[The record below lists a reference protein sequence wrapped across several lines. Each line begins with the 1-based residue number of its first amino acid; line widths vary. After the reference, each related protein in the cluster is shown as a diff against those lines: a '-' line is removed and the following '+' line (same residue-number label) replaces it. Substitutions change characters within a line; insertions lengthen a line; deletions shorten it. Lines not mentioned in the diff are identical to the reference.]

1 MLLRGKGFCVSAF
14 WSRRARTTWS
24 GIFRWCRRRK
34 NRGEGVRGG
43 NDGGLGPFETPE
55 RSISYLFGG
64 LLEMRGDRSCL
75 SEIEDLGCCSRGK
88 RRWRL
93 FCSRYVVCGEGDV
106 CVCVTTGI
114 ANAPRRA
121 AICNDGYMRSW
132 RPTCNCNWLRKSR
145 RQQCRTSCEV

>member
-1 MLLRGKGFCVSAF
+1 LLRRGKGFCVSAL
-14 WSRRARTTWS
+14 WGRRARTTWS

-43 NDGGLGPFETPE
+43 NDGGLGPFETLE
-55 RSISYLFGG
+55 RSISYLLGG

-75 SEIEDLGCCSRGK
+75 SEMEDLGCCSRGK

-93 FCSRYVVCGEGDV
+93 FCPRYVVCGEGD
-106 CVCVTTGI
+106 VCVTTGI

-121 AICNDGYMRSW
+121 AICNDVRWGAGDQRATAIGFARVGGNSAG
-132 RPTCNCNWLRKSR
+132 
-145 RQQCRTSCEV
+145 